1 MWPSFS
7 VVKVLAGHHLSQET
21 VEMAVKDNFKILQRE
36 GTEFKRIGF

>member
-21 VEMAVKDNFKILQRE
+21 VEMAVKDNFKVLQRE